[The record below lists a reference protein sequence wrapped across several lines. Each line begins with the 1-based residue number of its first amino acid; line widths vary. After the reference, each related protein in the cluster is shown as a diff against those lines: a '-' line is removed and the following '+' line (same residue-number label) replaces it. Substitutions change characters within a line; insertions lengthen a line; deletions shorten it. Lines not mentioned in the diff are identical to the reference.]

1 MQHLANHITTS
12 DAASTVDVGGLLVV
26 IIGTVL
32 LVTVLRLVR
41 AVLAVITTLVASA
54 AALSSIMVVVA
65 FMGVLFVASL
75 GLDATSLLG

>member
-1 MQHLANHITTS
+1 
-12 DAASTVDVGGLLVV
+12 
-26 IIGTVL
+26 
-32 LVTVLRLVR
+32 
-41 AVLAVITTLVASA
+41 VITMLVASA